1 MMAIRKEVKSYTKI
15 QSLEIIKYMESSEAE
30 YSWIIYICTNVA
42 HEGSSNE
49 SHFL

>member
-1 MMAIRKEVKSYTKI
+1 MAIRKEVKSYTKI

-30 YSWIIYICTNVA
+30 YSWIICTNVA